1 MCVMEKITSNY
12 TLIGVLNNRN
22 IKHKNIRF
30 RIKVIKKM
38 SENLR
43 KQTENGKEETTNF
56 SSR

>member
-1 MCVMEKITSNY
+1 MEKITSNY

-43 KQTENGKEETTNF
+43 KQTENGKEETKNF